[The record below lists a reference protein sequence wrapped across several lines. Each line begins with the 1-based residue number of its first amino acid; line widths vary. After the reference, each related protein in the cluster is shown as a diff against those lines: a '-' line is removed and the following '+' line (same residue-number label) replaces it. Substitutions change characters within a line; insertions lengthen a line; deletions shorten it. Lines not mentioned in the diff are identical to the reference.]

1 MFSLVGYNAVLITLV
16 FHPNIS
22 MRDTEKLKYRS
33 RKGSVVPL
41 GKILSTAQDSLPA
54 SLLLSFMPFCAFSTF
69 PHTVSPKSIPFVHVS
84 D

>member
-33 RKGSVVPL
+33 RKVSVVPL
-41 GKILSTAQDSLPA
+41 GKILSTAQD
-54 SLLLSFMPFCAFSTF
+54 T
-69 PHTVSPKSIPFVHVS
+69 
-84 D
+84 